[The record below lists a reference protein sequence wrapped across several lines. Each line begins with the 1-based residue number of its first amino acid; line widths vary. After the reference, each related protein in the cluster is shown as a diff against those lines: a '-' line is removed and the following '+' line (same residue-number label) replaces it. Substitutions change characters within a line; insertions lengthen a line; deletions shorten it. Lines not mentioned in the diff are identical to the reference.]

1 MPPRTKT
8 AALTLIDKQNIAHPP
23 QSIAHPC
30 TCLLHYTLHFAILA
44 VYLFSTCLCIYLHH
58 LGAVNKKNA
67 GYYEP
72 LRNKIKPRGKIKKP
86 SKPTPGFRK
95 KCKIQFT
102 CASGI
107 SKSWSKRATLSSGS
121 SPGGIGKLQDFR
133 KIWRS

>member
-86 SKPTPGFRK
+86 SKPTPGFQKNSK
-95 KCKIQFT
+95 KFK

-107 SKSWSKRATLSSGS
+107 SKSLNRRATPSSGS
-121 SPGGIGKLQDFR
+121 SQGGTGRLQDCR

>member
-30 TCLLHYTLHFAILA
+30 TCLLYYTLHFAILA
-44 VYLFSTCLCIYLHH
+44 AYLFFNLSTHFLALFGRKYKTRGI
-58 LGAVNKKNA
+58 ANRF
-67 GYYEP
+67 
-72 LRNKIKPRGKIKKP
+72 RNKIKPRGKIKKP
-86 SKPTPGFRK
+86 SKPTPGFQKNSK
-95 KCKIQFT
+95 KFK

-107 SKSWSKRATLSSGS
+107 SKSLNRRATLSSGS

>member
-1 MPPRTKT
+1 VPPRTKT
-8 AALTLIDKQNIAHPP
+8 GALTLIDKQNIAHPP

-72 LRNKIKPRGKIKKP
+72 LRNKIKAQGKNKKAGQFHARL
-86 SKPTPGFRK
+86 SKKLK
-95 KCKIQFT
+95 KN
-102 CASGI
+102 
-107 SKSWSKRATLSSGS
+107 
-121 SPGGIGKLQDFR
+121 
-133 KIWRS
+133 